1 MNGLSFLLSI
11 LSIDF
16 FDTTVL
22 PSLLHPSI
30 QSSSPYISSLQSL
43 SSSLPLTIIGCID
56 SQPSSLS
63 LALLSSL
70 SSSSSSSSQPS
81 SPSHHTPTRTI
92 PTLAVENDI
101 PINLISSSSD
111 SYVQSDESS
120 SDEIPTT
127 VYESNTYYYISFIN
141 STKEGSET
149 PSSTFTYL

>member
-30 QSSSPYISSLQSL
+30 QSSSPYISSLQAL

-70 SSSSSSSSQPS
+70 SSSSSSSSSQPS
-81 SPSHHTPTRTI
+81 SPSYHTPTRTI

-111 SYVQSDESS
+111 SYVQSDGSS
-120 SDEIPTT
+120 SDELPAT
-127 VYESNTYYYISFIN
+127 VYESNTY
-141 STKEGSET
+141 
-149 PSSTFTYL
+149 

>member
-30 QSSSPYISSLQSL
+30 QSSSPYISSLQAL

-70 SSSSSSSSQPS
+70 SSSSSSSQPS

-111 SYVQSDESS
+111 SYVQSDGSS
-120 SDEIPTT
+120 SDELPAT
-127 VYESNTYYYISFIN
+127 VYENNTY
-141 STKEGSET
+141 
-149 PSSTFTYL
+149 

>member
-30 QSSSPYISSLQSL
+30 QSSSPYISSLQAL

-70 SSSSSSSSQPS
+70 SSSSSPSQPS

-111 SYVQSDESS
+111 SYVQSDGSS
-120 SDEIPTT
+120 SDELPAT
-127 VYESNTYYYISFIN
+127 VYESNTY
-141 STKEGSET
+141 
-149 PSSTFTYL
+149 